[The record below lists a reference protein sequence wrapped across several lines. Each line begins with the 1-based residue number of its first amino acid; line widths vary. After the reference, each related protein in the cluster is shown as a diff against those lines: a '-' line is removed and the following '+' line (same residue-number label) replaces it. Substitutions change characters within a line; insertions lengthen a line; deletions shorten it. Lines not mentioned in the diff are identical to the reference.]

1 MAKPDSDSGPRF
13 PGFGNQIVTLLQPR
27 LLSFKNS
34 MGRGSDRKNRLS
46 RFFLWFMGLL
56 FWVLIFWISHR
67 VLVYF
72 STIEELGRV
81 LAFKLM
87 ALVFVTFFSLLI
99 FSGILVILSKLYL
112 SKDLLLVF
120 SMPVPGYRIFAARW
134 LESLMDSS
142 WMVVVFAIPMFAAYG
157 MIFDGSWFYY
167 FILGMV
173 LLLLSTGA
181 STISGVAM
189 MGAVVLLPANR
200 IRTIF
205 VFVGLALFIGLYV
218 GVRVIRPER
227 LVDPEVF
234 TSTLVYLEAMQTSP
248 LPFLPSTW
256 AYDAMVAALGGQK
269 LEALFHLGLLASF
282 SLSMGFI
289 MLLVADAIYF
299 KGVSR
304 AQSAPA
310 RLFKRRRLKI
320 WGLKLLPLPVA
331 ALVFK
336 EIKSFFRDQTQ
347 WSQLFLIFALIGIYV
362 YNFKVLPLD
371 RSPMGTVFIGN
382 LLAFLNM
389 GLALFVLTAIAGRF
403 VFPCV
408 GMEGEAF
415 WIIRSSPVTLG
426 QFLWVKHLIYLV
438 PLLVLTL
445 VLIIATNLLLRV
457 GPLMMTLSLVNVCLM
472 VPGVVSLGVG
482 FGAMFAD
489 FKSENPA
496 QTLSSHGGLLFM
508 VFSVLFTGSVI
519 MIEAGPVYSI
529 FKAAFD
535 GKTLGSGTI
544 LWIFASSAMVAALCA
559 TTVVLPMKLG
569 EKYLQKRLC
578 T

>member
-1 MAKPDSDSGPRF
+1 
-13 PGFGNQIVTLLQPR
+13 
-27 LLSFKNS
+27 
-34 MGRGSDRKNRLS
+34 
-46 RFFLWFMGLL
+46 
-56 FWVLIFWISHR
+56 
-67 VLVYF
+67 
-72 STIEELGRV
+72 
-81 LAFKLM
+81 
-87 ALVFVTFFSLLI
+87 
-99 FSGILVILSKLYL
+99 
-112 SKDLLLVF
+112 
-120 SMPVPGYRIFAARW
+120 MPVPGYRIFAARW
-134 LESLMDSS
+134 IESLVDSS
-142 WMVVVFAIPMFAAYG
+142 WMVVVFAVPLFAAYG
-157 MIFDGSWFYY
+157 MIFEGSWFYY
-167 FILGMV
+167 FTLGTV
-173 LLLLSTGA
+173 LLLLSTCA
-181 STISGVAM
+181 ATVSGVAM

-256 AYDAMVAALGGQK
+256 AYDALVAALDGQR
-269 LEALFHLGLLASF
+269 LEAMFHLGLLLSF
-282 SLSMGFI
+282 SLSMVFI
-289 MLLVADAIYF
+289 MLVVADAIYF

-304 AQSAPA
+304 AQSATA
-310 RLFKRRRLKI
+310 QLFKRRRLKF
-320 WGLKLLPLPVA
+320 WGIKLLPLPVA

-362 YNFKVLPLD
+362 YNFKVLPLE
-371 RSPMGTVFIGN
+371 RSPMGTVFLGN

-445 VLIIATNLLLRV
+445 VLIVATNLLLQV
-457 GPLMMTLSLVNVCLM
+457 GPLMMALSLVNVFLM

-482 FGAMFAD
+482 FGAIFAD

-508 VFSVLFTGSVI
+508 VFSVLFVASVI

-529 FKAAFD
+529 FKTIFHNRA
-535 GKTLGSGTI
+535 LGFGTI
-544 LWIFASSAMVAALCA
+544 LWAFLSFAAVAGLCV
-559 TTVVLPMKLG
+559 TTLILPMRLG
-569 EKYLQKRLC
+569 KKYLKKRLC
-578 T
+578 V